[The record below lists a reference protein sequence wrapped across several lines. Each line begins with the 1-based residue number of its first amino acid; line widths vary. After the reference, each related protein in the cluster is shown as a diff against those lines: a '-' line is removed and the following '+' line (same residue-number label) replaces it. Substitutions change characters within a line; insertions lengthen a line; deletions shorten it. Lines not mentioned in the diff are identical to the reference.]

1 MTATIIIGQA
11 ETLSAT
17 VQVDGAPLSIDTAA
31 TVNARLTS
39 LDGRTSLAPDRP
51 CDHTAT
57 GANWAQGVVVA
68 AFTAPETAVLTA
80 GPPDITLVLAGPG
93 FVKRFRVHVEA
104 EATTPSSLLFV
115 RDLIVDELRQNQL
128 VLLAQN
134 FFPGIKLSD
143 DFLWDSVKAAEAEM
157 ARRLRVP
164 LVPTQFFPLTPA
176 QDTTGQIQMQID
188 ALPPGM
194 PWAVDSPYDYDPE
207 FFVGEKWG
215 FIVLRQKPLISVG
228 LIRFVYPAPSIGFYD
243 VPGDWL
249 RIDQKYAHIRLVP
262 ASSPFVAPLNA
273 FILQALGGGRTIP
286 FALQITYQAGITDA
300 ATTYPEMIDAI
311 KKMAILKILE
321 NGFIPQSGSISADGL
336 SQSISVDMRKYRD
349 TIEHIIDG
357 PPGANGG
364 LMTAIH
370 GIRGSALGQGP

>member
-1 MTATIIIGQA
+1 MTGTIIIGQP

-17 VQVDGAPLSIDTAA
+17 IMVDGAPIAIDPTA
-31 TVNARLTS
+31 TVNARLTTIN
-39 LDGRTSLAPDRP
+39 GFTTLAPDRP

-57 GANWAQGVVVA
+57 GANWAAGVVVA
-68 AFTAPETAVLTA
+68 AFTNVETGALTA
-80 GPPDITLVLAGPG
+80 GPPDILLVLAGPG
-93 FVKRFRVHVEA
+93 FVKRFRVHVET
-104 EATTPSSLLFV
+104 EATMPSSLLFV
-115 RDLIVDELRQNQL
+115 RDVIVDELRQNQL
-128 VLLAQN
+128 ILMAQT
-134 FFPGIKLSD
+134 FFPGIILTD
-143 DFLWDSVKAAEAEM
+143 DFIWNSVKAAEAEM
-157 ARRLRVP
+157 ARRLRVA

-176 QDTTGQIQMQID
+176 QDTTGSIQAQID

-194 PWAVDSPYDYDPE
+194 PWAIDTPYDYDPE

-215 FIVLRQKPLISVG
+215 FIVLRQKPLISVS
-228 LIRFVYPAPSIGFYD
+228 LLRFVYPAPTIGFYD

-249 RIDQKYAHIRLVP
+249 RVDLKYAHIRLVP

-286 FALQITYQAGITDA
+286 FALQVTYVAGITDA
-300 ATTYPEMIDAI
+300 WGTYPEMIDAI
-311 KKMAILKILE
+311 KKMAVLKILE
-321 NGFIPQSGSISADGL
+321 NGFFPASGSISADGL
-336 SQSISVDMRKYRD
+336 SQSMSVDMKKYRD
-349 TIEHIIDG
+349 MIDNIIDG

>member
-1 MTATIIIGQA
+1 MTATIIIGQDEA
-11 ETLSAT
+11 LSAT
-17 VQVDGAPLSIDTAA
+17 VQVDGAPVNIPTTA

-39 LDGRTSLAPDRP
+39 IDGRTVLAADRP

-57 GANWAQGVVVA
+57 GANWAAGVVVA
-68 AFTAPETAVLTA
+68 AFTGLETGALTA

-128 VLLAQN
+128 ILMAQT
-134 FFPGIKLSD
+134 FFPGITLTD
-143 DFLWDSVKAAEAEM
+143 DFIWNNVKAGEAEM

-176 QDTTGQIQMQID
+176 QDTTGSIQTQID

-215 FIVLRQKPLISVG
+215 FIVLRQKPLISVS
-228 LIRFVYPAPSIGFYD
+228 LLRFVYPAPTTGFYD

-300 ATTYPEMIDAI
+300 WSTYPEMIDAI
-311 KKMAILKILE
+311 KKMAVLKILE
-321 NGFIPQSGSISADGL
+321 NGFFPSSGSISADGL
-336 SQSISVDMRKYRD
+336 SQSMAIDMKLYRD
-349 TIEHIIDG
+349 TINNIIDG